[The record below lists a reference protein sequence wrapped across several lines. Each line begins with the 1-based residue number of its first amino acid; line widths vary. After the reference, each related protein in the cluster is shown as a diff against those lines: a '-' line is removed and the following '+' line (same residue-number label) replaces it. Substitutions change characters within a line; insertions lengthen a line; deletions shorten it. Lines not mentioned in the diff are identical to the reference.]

1 MAEITAEGHMST
13 TTTIIDGKNGSVPSS
28 SMKVGKKSV
37 TEDLVTTFSS
47 PAAWLLVVA
56 LIVTWSAVAIVMFDL
71 VDYKDLAGIATYAQ
85 HCDDPCFPPG
95 RSVHK
100 LSTEPLRIIHETLE
114 ESSDWIYGFFSLL
127 SDIVWSDDDDSD
139 EGETEPSLKKEIQK
153 QKTER
158 PEKRTPA
165 KAHRDKPEKQEKI
178 ERKEPPKVTSKDKL
192 ERQEKPEKKE
202 RHAAV
207 HKEKPEKPEKQ
218 EKKAPSKVT
227 QKDAPERHE
236 KAEKKP
242 PPKEEKKVKS
252 TKVEAKVKKE
262 VKDGKGEAK
271 TTTEKVKQAET
282 KTTETGLIKAKTK
295 VKEEKALQT
304 VTKSDKKDQYAFC
317 RYVIDMFAQG
327 DFYPGAAHKEFAPPR
342 LLLEH
347 SPRKK
352 PAAIEEEK
360 SVVVPREVKK
370 RKEEKKK
377 SDEKKATTETK
388 VKEKTGKKEKAHEK
402 TAVPEIKKADKKEAA
417 VSKELKKPAK
427 APAANPAIKKAA
439 APEPHNKE
447 KISESGKTTKKE
459 VKVHG
464 VETPKSKD
472 KPKTKQGNPGKDKE
486 LKSPAATKDK
496 EHAKEKEGKNPTT
509 LKEKV
514 ITGPSN
520 VTKEARL
527 SPPNLQ
533 KRADSLKGK
542 NPKNTENLREKD
554 TGKRKDVKP
563 PTALKEKDSSKRKE
577 IKAST
582 NPKEKAAV
590 KKEGEKKGRINSYQV
605 GKSNFTFVL
614 MHQLEA
620 TSENP
625 HEHKHERVKR
635 EKAVSQ
641 SKPEEKMKQQK
652 TTPTEKSAQT
662 KPTKH
667 ETVKHEKDVPLT
679 KPIKPKNTAKPTAE
693 IPTSATKKTKT
704 IKEKEEK
711 TSVKKQ
717 PKDEKT
723 KVKEDPR
730 HQNLTSGKDR
740 VQNRLRNLKVH
751 KFMGPHRIQPWA
763 LKELAEEVAM
773 PLSNIFDKTW
783 QFGGAPTDWK
793 RGNII
798 PIFKK
803 GYKEEPGN
811 DRSVSLTPGSGKIM
825 EQLLLETLLRH
836 NLNNEM
842 IGNGQHGI
850 TKVKSCLT
858 NFLAFYHRVTAVV
871 DEGRATGII
880 SLDLNQGTVPRD
892 IYVSRMERRGSDEWA
907 TGWIKNWLDDH
918 AQSVE
923 VSGAMSKWKAVP
935 SGVPQGSVL
944 GLVLFNI
951 FIGDMDSGFQCTLSE
966 FTDDT
971 QMCDVVNTLEG
982 SNNTQRDLVRFERW
996 AQVILMKFNNA
1007 KCEVLHLVWDSPKNN
1022 FRLGRE
1028 WKETSAGE
1036 KDLGLLV
1043 YERLDMT
1050 QQCVLEV
1057 KKAVCILGCI
1067 KSSVASTSKE
1077 LILSLYSA
1085 LVRPQLEYCV
1095 QDWEPEHKKDVD
1107 MLEQVQKGVIKLS
1120 TGLEHISY
1128 EDRLRE
1134 MRQFSLEK
1142 RRLRGYLI
1150 TVFQYLQGACKR
1162 AKEGHFTTACSDREN
1177 GFKLKEVGF
1186 SLDIREKVFT
1196 VRVVRLWNRL
1206 PREVVDSPSLEVFKA
1221 RLGRTLRYLV

>member
-28 SMKVGKKSV
+28 SMRVGKKSV
-37 TEDLVTTFSS
+37 TEDFVNTFSS

-71 VDYKDLAGIATYAQ
+71 VDYKDLAGIAQ

-139 EGETEPSLKKEIQK
+139 EGEVEPSLKKEIQK

-165 KAHRDKPEKQEKI
+165 KATQRDKPEKQEKT

-218 EKKAPSKVT
+218 EKKAPPKVT

-236 KAEKKP
+236 KTEKKT

-271 TTTEKVKQAET
+271 MAEKVKQAET

-327 DFYPGAAHKEFAPPR
+327 DFYPGAGHKEFAPPR

-377 SDEKKATTETK
+377 SDEKKTMTETK

-402 TAVPEIKKADKKEAA
+402 ISVPEIKKADKKEAA

-439 APEPHNKE
+439 AP
-447 KISESGKTTKKE
+447 GKTTKKE
-459 VKVHG
+459 AKVHAA
-464 VETPKSKD
+464 VETPKSKAGLE
-472 KPKTKQGNPGKDKE
+472 KKEGKATKAAVQDPGKDKE
-486 LKSPAATKDK
+486 LKSPAATKNK
-496 EHAKEKEGKNPTT
+496 EHAKVKEKKNPTS

-520 VTKEARL
+520 VTKEARF
-527 SPPNLQ
+527 SPPSLQ
-533 KRADSLKGK
+533 KRADPLKVKNLK
-542 NPKNTENLREKD
+542 NPESIREKE

-563 PTALKEKDSSKRKE
+563 PTAFKEKDSSKRKE
-577 IKAST
+577 IKASN

-590 KKEGEKKGRINSYQV
+590 KKEGEKK
-605 GKSNFTFVL
+605 
-614 MHQLEA
+614 A
-620 TSENP
+620 TSENT
-625 HEHKHERVKR
+625 HEHKHERAKR

-652 TTPTEKSAQT
+652 TTPTEKSAQA
-662 KPTKH
+662 KPAKH
-667 ETVKHEKDVPLT
+667 EAIRHEKDVPLT
-679 KPIKPKNTAKPTAE
+679 KPVKPKNTAKPTAE
-693 IPTSATKKTKT
+693 IPTSATKKPKT

-711 TSVKKQ
+711 TTTKKQ
-717 PKDEKT
+717 LKDEKP

-740 VQNRLRNLKVH
+740 VQTRLRNLKVY
-751 KFMGPHRIQPWA
+751 KSMGPDKILPWV
-763 LKELAEEVAM
+763 LKELAEEAAM
-773 PLSNIFDKTW
+773 PLSNIFEKSW
-783 QFGGAPTDWK
+783 QSGGVPTDLK
-793 RGNII
+793 KGNIM
-798 PIFKK
+798 PIFKM
-803 GYKEEPGN
+803 GDKEEPGN
-811 DRSVSLTPGSGKIM
+811 DRSVSLPPVSGKIM
-825 EQLLLETLLRH
+825 EKLLLETLLRH
-836 NLNNEM
+836 KENNEM
-842 IGNGQHGI
+842 TGDSQYGM
-850 TKVKSCLT
+850 TKVESCLT
-858 NFLAFYHRVTAVV
+858 NFLASYDRVTAVV

-880 SLDLNQGTVPRD
+880 SLDLNKGTVPHD
-892 IYVSRMERRGSDEWA
+892 IYVSKMERRGSDEWV

-918 AQSVE
+918 AQSAE

-935 SGVPQGSVL
+935 RGVPQGSVF

-951 FIGDMDSGFQCTLSE
+951 FIADMESGFQCTLSE
-966 FTDDT
+966 FTDDSDDTDDT
-971 QMCDVVNTLEG
+971 QMCDAVNTLEG
-982 SNNTQRDLVRFERW
+982 RNNTQKDLVRFERW

-1007 KCEVLHLVWDSPKNN
+1007 KCEVLHLVWRSPKNS

-1028 WKETSAGE
+1028 WKETRAGE
-1036 KDLGLLV
+1036 TDLGPV
-1043 YERLDMT
+1043 HENLDMT

-1077 LILSLYSA
+1077 VILSLYSA

-1107 MLEQVQKGVIKLS
+1107 MLEQVQEGVIKLS
-1120 TGLEHISY
+1120 PGLEHISY

-1134 MRQFSLEK
+1134 MGQFSLEK

-1162 AKEGHFTTACSDREN
+1162 AKEGLVTTACSDREN